1 VINSG
6 MTDKIE
12 LENEQVERL
21 KKQLENVTWP
31 IGYGIIS
38 IQLRNG
44 KVTFVKIEQTL
55 KFD

>member
-1 VINSG
+1 MINSG

>member
-1 VINSG
+1 
-6 MTDKIE
+6 MMDK
-12 LENEQVERL
+12 LEVENKQAEEL
-21 KKQLENVTWP
+21 KKQLEDVDWP